1 MYAVDCDERPFFFSL
16 GLLLGRYYNWM
27 ESHVS
32 TSYLKSLDERL
43 IEGVCALIN
52 RYVGVQLTKFRGGY
66 SCPILSYVA
75 LLKKKL
81 QVPKIVC
88 CHPGKMNCMWVYIQ
102 EIDSEKEIE

>member
-1 MYAVDCDERPFFFSL
+1 MYAVDCDERPFFFFSRSFTWEIL
-16 GLLLGRYYNWM
+16 QY
-27 ESHVS
+27 VS

-88 CHPGKMNCMWVYIQ
+88 CHPGKMTSMWAYIQ